1 MLDYLLSAPAFWL
14 LAAIVFGVIESLTMG
29 LVTIWF
35 AGGALVALVAS
46 VLRVSVPIQIIIF
59 LAVSV
64 VLMVGTRKIFIEKL
78 RTGQEKTNVDALI
91 GRIGTAK
98 TDVDNMSAGI
108 VNLSGQDWSAICIGE
123 EKVVAG
129 HKVKV
134 ERIEG
139 VKLVV
144 TPVKE

>member
-1 MLDYLLSAPAFWL
+1 MLDILLSAPAFWL
-14 LAAIVFGVIESLTMG
+14 LAAVVFGVIESLTMG

-46 VLRVSVPIQIIIF
+46 ILNVSVPIQIVIF

-78 RTGQEKTNVDALI
+78 RTGQEKTNVEALI

-108 VNLSGQDWSAICIGE
+108 VNLSGQEWSALCGTE
-123 EKVVAG
+123 EKIVAG
-129 HKVKV
+129 EKVKV

-139 VKLVV
+139 VKLIVA
-144 TPVKE
+144 PVEE

>member
-1 MLDYLLSAPAFWL
+1 MLDILLSAPAFWL
-14 LAAIVFGVIESLTMG
+14 LAAVVFGVIESLTMG

-46 VLRVSVPIQIIIF
+46 ILNVSVPIQIVIF

-78 RTGQEKTNVDALI
+78 RGQEKTNVEALI

-108 VNLSGQDWSAICIGE
+108 VNLSGQEWSALCGTE
-123 EKVVAG
+123 EKIAAG
-129 HKVKV
+129 EKVKV

-139 VKLVV
+139 VKLIVA
-144 TPVKE
+144 PVEE

>member
-1 MLDYLLSAPAFWL
+1 MLDILLSAPAFWL
-14 LAAIVFGVIESLTMG
+14 LAAVVFGVIESLTMG

-46 VLRVSVPIQIIIF
+46 ILKVSVPIQIVIF

-78 RTGQEKTNVDALI
+78 RTGQEKTNVEALI
-91 GRIGTAK
+91 GKVGTAK
-98 TDVDNMSAGI
+98 TDVDNMSTGI
-108 VNLSGQDWSAICIGE
+108 VNLSGQEWSAICGTE
-123 EKVVAG
+123 EKIAAG
-129 HKVKV
+129 EKVKV

-139 VKLVV
+139 VKLIVA
-144 TPVKE
+144 PVEE